1 MQGTARRNPDI
12 KRLEPRP
19 APGTPDLRGINHK
32 LAELNRL
39 DQQIK
44 DFEEELKKLDSTDRA
59 STVCGEVLVTID
71 SRPDALLPTTG
82 GQENAAY
89 KQWFEQTKESQG
101 CGCCL

>member
-1 MQGTARRNPDI
+1 M

-19 APGTPDLRGINHK
+19 TPGATDLRGINHK

-44 DFEEELKKLDSTDRA
+44 DFEEELKKLDSTDTA
-59 STVCGEVLVTID
+59 SAVCREVLVTID

-82 GQENAAY
+82 GQENTAC
-89 KQWFEQTKESQG
+89 KQWFEKTTESQG